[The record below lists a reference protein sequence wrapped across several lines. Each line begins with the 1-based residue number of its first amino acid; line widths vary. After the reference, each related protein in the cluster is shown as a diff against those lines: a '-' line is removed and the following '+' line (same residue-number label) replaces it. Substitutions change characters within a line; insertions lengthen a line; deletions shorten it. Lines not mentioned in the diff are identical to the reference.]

1 MLDFRK
7 NRWLQAGSVLFLVGA
22 ALLVLPSYRDYC
34 ETNDANDYYC
44 AAYETVATFFAL
56 VQSYNGAFVVFATIA
71 IAWFTLSLR
80 ELTHKLGEIADATA
94 SAKSAILKFCSALIL
109 MFSPVVLM
117 NGFPTLKP
125 CRATSFSSTLAISP
139 RPRLHGI

>member
-1 MLDFRK
+1 MIHETAIKRMLDFRK

-80 ELTHKLGEIADATA
+80 EFTDKLGEIADATA
-94 SAKSAILKFCSALIL
+94 SAQKRDTEIL
-109 MFSPVVLM
+109 
-117 NGFPTLKP
+117 
-125 CRATSFSSTLAISP
+125 
-139 RPRLHGI
+139 